1 MSDDRFY
8 LEVKFSIYGK
18 EFKREASL
26 NWAAHPGE
34 CDERISEWF
43 VHCYNDAYA
52 DFQSQIYFEETERR
66 KIAEE
71 AAEKAQLARLKAK
84 YPD

>member
-1 MSDDRFY
+1 MSDSRFH
-8 LEVKFSIYGK
+8 LEVKFNIYGK
-18 EFKREASL
+18 EFTREASL

-52 DFQSQIYFEETERR
+52 DFQAVVYREEEERR

-71 AAEKAQLARLKAK
+71 VKERQTLARLKEK